1 MLRCGS
7 FHDPM
12 LDLLTRPDSL
22 LNALAEAAL
31 LIDLAEDTITAA
43 NGRAC
48 RLLDLPKAEGTPF
61 SPRVGASLPQFIV
74 FVDEIAHRGEAWTR
88 DITLTTATSA
98 PLRCEIRGKLI
109 EDNPSLLLL
118 TVLDLDEMERH
129 DRITEAAE
137 LHRSGLLEWRRA
149 QGFFSEL
156 ERQNQLIL
164 NAAGEGIYGV
174 NADGKTTF
182 LNRAAQEMLG
192 WTAEDLLGHDIH
204 SVIHHHHL
212 NGETYHSH
220 DCPIYQSFRF
230 EQVARIED
238 EVFWRKDGKPIRV
251 EYVST
256 PIYDHKVLAG
266 AVVIFRDITERKENE
281 RKLREAMEEVAALRD
296 RLEQEN
302 AYLQEAITSER
313 AHHDIIG
320 RSPAIRQLLTK
331 IGLVAPTD
339 ATVLITGEA
348 GTGKALVATAIH
360 SDSPRRRRPLIHFKC
375 GAVTADATEAELFGQ
390 MRGAFPG
397 ALRDKPGKLELA
409 HGGTLF
415 LDDVSELPLEQQ
427 GRLLH
432 ALQAGEVTRLGDTRT
447 RQVDIRVI
455 AATTKPLEQEV
466 AAGRMRE
473 DLWLFLNVFP
483 ITCTPL
489 RDRRDD
495 IPELAAHLLEIACK
509 RMNRPHTVITAR
521 MMERLCAYPWPGNVR
536 ELKNVIER
544 AAILSTG
551 GKLMVELGPDAPAR
565 ALPAQAIRTEADMQQ
580 AMRDNILA
588 CLRET
593 RGKVSG
599 PDGAAALLG
608 IQPTTLYSRIRK
620 LGISAREIG

>member
-1 MLRCGS
+1 MPRRGG
-7 FHDPM
+7 FAGPM
-12 LDLLTRPDSL
+12 LDLPTRSDSL
-22 LNALAEAAL
+22 LNALAEAAV
-31 LIDLAEDTITAA
+31 LIDLAADRIAAA
-43 NGRAC
+43 NDRAR
-48 RLLDLPKAEGTPF
+48 RLLDLPAEGDIAF
-61 SPRVGASLPQFIV
+61 SPLVGASLPRFIV
-74 FVDEIAHRGEAWTR
+74 FVDEIAHRAEAWSR
-88 DITLTTATSA
+88 DITLGTTRAT
-98 PLRCEIRGKLI
+98 PLRCEIRGRLLA
-109 EDNPSLLLL
+109 DSPSLLLL

-212 NGETYHSH
+212 NGDIYHSH
-220 DCPIYQSFRF
+220 DCPIYQSFRY

-256 PIYDHKVLAG
+256 PIYDQKVLAG

-320 RSPAIRQLLTK
+320 HSPAIRQLLTK

-432 ALQAGEVTRLGDTRT
+432 ALQAGEVTRLGDTRA
-447 RQVDIRVI
+447 RQIDIRVI
-455 AATTKPLEQEV
+455 AATTKNLEQEV

-509 RMNRPHTVITAR
+509 RMNRPRTVITER

-551 GKLMVELGPDAPAR
+551 GKLMVELGDDKPLRSP
-565 ALPAQAIRTEADMQQ
+565 PVQTIRTEAEMQQ
-580 AMRDNILA
+580 SLRDNLVA

-593 RGKVSG
+593 KGKVAG
-599 PDGAAALLG
+599 PDGAAALMG
-608 IQPTTLYSRIRK
+608 VQATTLYSRIRAMK
-620 LGISAREIG
+620 ITPQDFS

>member
-1 MLRCGS
+1 
-7 FHDPM
+7 M
-12 LDLLTRPDSL
+12 LDLRTPPDSL
-22 LNALAEAAL
+22 LNALSEAAL
-31 LIDLAEDTITAA
+31 LIDLAGDSTVAA
-43 NGRAC
+43 NSRA
-48 RLLDLPKAEGTPF
+48 RTLLDLPQDLGTSF
-61 SPRVGASLPQFIV
+61 SPLVGATLPQFIV
-74 FVDEIAHRGEAWTR
+74 FVDEIAHRGEAWSR
-88 DITLTTATSA
+88 DITLATAGGT
-98 PLRCEIRGKLI
+98 PLRCEIRGRLL
-109 EDNPSLLLL
+109 EDAPSLLLL

-192 WTAEDLLGHDIH
+192 WTAEDLLGQDIH

-212 NGETYHSH
+212 DGEVYHSH

-256 PIYDHKVLAG
+256 PIYDQKVLAG

-281 RKLREAMEEVAALRD
+281 RKLREAMDEVAALRD

-320 RSPAIRQLLTK
+320 RSPAIRQLVTK
-331 IGLVAPTD
+331 IGLVAQTD

-375 GAVTADATEAELFGQ
+375 GSVTADATEAELFGQ

-432 ALQAGEVTRLGDTRT
+432 ALQAGEVSRLGDTRV
-447 RQVDIRVI
+447 RQIDIRVI
-455 AATTKPLEQEV
+455 AATTKNLEHEV

-489 RDRRDD
+489 RDRPED
-495 IPELAAHLLEIACK
+495 IPELAVHLLDIACK
-509 RMNRPHTVITAR
+509 RMNRPRTVITER
-521 MMERLCAYPWPGNVR
+521 TMERLCAYRWPGNVR
-536 ELKNVIER
+536 ELRNVIER

-551 GKLMVELGPDAPAR
+551 GKLMVELGHDAPAR
-565 ALPAQAIRTEADMQQ
+565 APAPQAIRTEAEIQQ
-580 AMRDNILA
+580 TIRDNLVA

-593 RGKVSG
+593 KGKVSG

-608 IQPTTLYSRIRK
+608 VQPTTLYSRIRSMN
-620 LGISAREIG
+620 ITAQDYV